1 MQPVLPLSARV
12 RRTDSATDEDDDD
25 RFSEELV
32 EAFLTAYTS
41 PGDVVLD
48 PFAGFGTTLVV
59 AEKLGRRP
67 VGLEILPSRVAYV
80 RERLRDPSAI
90 IEGDARRLGE
100 LDLPSVDF
108 TMTSPPYMTRSDH
121 PENPL
126 NGYRTDDG
134 DYGRYLDE
142 LTAVYASIGRLL
154 SGPESR
160 AVVNVA
166 NLRTDTGVSPLAWDV
181 GAALS
186 RVLAFDQEVVLDWA
200 DPEDWYTNDY
210 CLVFQRR

>member
-12 RRTDSATDEDDDD
+12 RRTDSASDEDDDD

-32 EAFLTAYTS
+32 EAFLAAYTS

-90 IEGDARRLGE
+90 IEADARRLGE
-100 LDLPSVDF
+100 LDLPPVDF

-142 LTAVYASIGRLL
+142 LTAVYSAIGRLL
-154 SGPESR
+154 RGPESR
-160 AVVNVA
+160 AVVNVS

-186 RVLAFDQEVVLDWA
+186 RVLAFDQEVVLDWD

-210 CLVFQRR
+210 CLVFRRP

>member
-12 RRTDSATDEDDDD
+12 RRTDSASDEDDDD

-59 AEKLGRRP
+59 AERLGRRP
-67 VGLEILPSRVAYV
+67 IGLEILPGRVSYV

-90 IEGDARRLGE
+90 IEADARGLAK
-100 LDLPSVDF
+100 LDLPPVDF
-108 TMTSPPYMTRSDH
+108 TMTSPPYMTRADH

-142 LTAVYASIGRLL
+142 LTAVYAAIGGLL
-154 SGPESR
+154 RGPESR
-160 AVVNVA
+160 AVVNVS

-186 RVLAFDQEVVLDWA
+186 RVLAFDQEVILDWA

-210 CLVFQRR
+210 CLVFRRP